1 MNRKDYGISTRL
13 GLCAL
18 GVALALILGACQST
32 EDTGSYVLDSKADGL
47 PNVKLIDQ
55 NGHEVSLP
63 SLKGKP
69 VLIDFIYTTC
79 NGPCPMLTNKFAL
92 IANLMPYDSDT
103 TSRWFR

>member
-1 MNRKDYGISTRL
+1 MNRRHHGTDKISSRL
-13 GLCAL
+13 GLCGL
-18 GVALALILGACQST
+18 GLALALILSACQSA

-47 PNVKLIDQ
+47 PNVKLVDQ

-79 NGPCPMLTNKFAL
+79 TGPCPMLTSKLAL
-92 IANLMPYDSDT
+92 IANLMPYEL
-103 TSRWFR
+103 